1 MGHTLCASLLCTK
14 KTVDP
19 RHIADRIRGKEHD
32 ELLRQRVSREVL
44 FCYAEPQLYNPV
56 VYDLGR
62 FAAWSELNMTVRI
75 ASDNIF
81 EG

>member
-1 MGHTLCASLLCTK
+1 MCK
-14 KTVDP
+14 
-19 RHIADRIRGKEHD
+19 
-32 ELLRQRVSREVL
+32 RVSREVL

-62 FAAWSELNMTVRI
+62 FAAWSELNIMDTVRI